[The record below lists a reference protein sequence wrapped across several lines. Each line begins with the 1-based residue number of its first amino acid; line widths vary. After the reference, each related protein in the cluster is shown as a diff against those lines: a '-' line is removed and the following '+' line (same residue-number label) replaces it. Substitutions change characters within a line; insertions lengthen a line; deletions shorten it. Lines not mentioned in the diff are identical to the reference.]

1 MAHHFS
7 DHGYLTGLIG
17 KMHFNDAHNHG
28 LSYYM
33 SVNDWLMYLGPK
45 AQHYANEIANHSLN
59 DGFFKSVFDT
69 GSGFPDVSHVWEG
82 DSPWVGNVDRFDFSS
97 TASALEADDHLDM
110 FIARETVK
118 FLRAYQDQPFC
129 LTASFMKPHPPFFS
143 PREWA
148 EQYTPES
155 MDLLPIGDIS
165 KYPEHIQKR
174 VARTQGMGEKRI
186 RAHKAGYMGNVAF
199 VDHCIGKVLDG
210 LDALGLWDNT
220 IVVYTSDHG
229 EMGGEHGIYQK
240 FCMFDPAVKV
250 PLMVSYP
257 PSIPQGKVTEALTEY
272 FGLYPTLS
280 DLAGL
285 PAPDKT
291 TVVDFD
297 GACEQM
303 DATSF
308 AEVLR
313 HPEAD
318 GPDAIF
324 SEHGL
329 RSNLASYLVRTEQFK
344 YVHNAGGSCHE
355 VYDLEH
361 DPGEFHN
368 LIDEAAYQSVVKD
381 LHDRLVAWY
390 DPRTNVYQK

>member
-1 MAHHFS
+1 
-7 DHGYLTGLIG
+7 
-17 KMHFNDAHNHG
+17 
-28 LSYYM
+28 
-33 SVNDWLMYLGPK
+33 
-45 AQHYANEIANHSLN
+45 
-59 DGFFKSVFDT
+59 
-69 GSGFPDVSHVWEG
+69 
-82 DSPWVGNVDRFDFSS
+82 
-97 TASALEADDHLDM
+97 
-110 FIARETVK
+110 
-118 FLRAYQDQPFC
+118 
-129 LTASFMKPHPPFFS
+129 
-143 PREWA
+143 
-148 EQYTPES
+148 
-155 MDLLPIGDIS
+155 
-165 KYPEHIQKR
+165 
-174 VARTQGMGEKRI
+174 
-186 RAHKAGYMGNVAF
+186 
-199 VDHCIGKVLDG
+199 
-210 LDALGLWDNT
+210 
-220 IVVYTSDHG
+220 
-229 EMGGEHGIYQK
+229 
-240 FCMFDPAVKV
+240 MFDPAVKV